1 MRFPS
6 EKAVEALRKQY
17 PVGARVELVHMDDQY
32 SNLKPGDRGYVEHI
46 DDAGGLHVR
55 WDSGSGLALDFFEDS
70 YRLVTAEEL
79 EAEKTKAEQTQAE
92 NEDEDELEL

>member
-6 EKAVEALRKQY
+6 KEAVERLREQY
-17 PVGARVELVHMDDQY
+17 PVGARVELEKLDDPF
-32 SNLKPGDRGYVEHI
+32 SKLKPGDRGNVKFV
-46 DDAGGLHVR
+46 DDAGQLHVR

-70 YRLVTAEEL
+70 YRLLTPEEL
-79 EAEKTKAEQTQAE
+79 EAEKAQEEQTQAE